1 MTARFLLLLGF
12 GLALTACEPQP
23 AGEPVVRAELD
34 DPLGAG
40 EVVRASDSDAE
51 TEAEPEEETTPD
63 TASACR
69 PASFEG
75 VSLTHCI
82 ADPAIHRISASL
94 APSSGS
100 NFGTIEGWAG
110 GRNVTDIAFV
120 MNGGTYG
127 DDLKPIGYFV
137 ANKDRLSELDRAN
150 SGPGNFYLKPNG
162 VFFGTGGTW
171 KVLGTNT
178 FFSTVGNRP
187 EFGTQS
193 GPFLIINGEMHPEIQ
208 DNGPSRA
215 IRNGVGV
222 ARDGKAHFVISNEA
236 MSFGQLARFFRD
248 ELDVPNA
255 LYLDGGSALWDP
267 ASGRMDSG
275 RVGPLL
281 IVEKK

>member
-1 MTARFLLLLGF
+1 MRKLLS
-12 GLALTACEPQP
+12 LATMGIALSACEPPP
-23 AGEPVVRAELD
+23 AGEPIVRAELD
-34 DPLGAG
+34 GSVEPVTVDDPVD
-40 EVVRASDSDAE
+40 EE
-51 TEAEPEEETTPD
+51 PEAEPTLD
-63 TASACR
+63 LASACQS
-69 PASFEG
+69 ASFEG

-82 ADPAIHRISASL
+82 ADPARHTISASL
-94 APSSGS
+94 APSSGA

-120 MNGGTYG
+120 MSGGTFG

-137 ANKDRLSELDRAN
+137 QDKDRLSELNRAN
-150 SGPGNFYLKPNG
+150 SGDGNFFLKPNG
-162 VFFGTGGTW
+162 VFFGTGGSW

-178 FFSTVGNRP
+178 FYSTVGKRP

-222 ARDGKAHFVISNEA
+222 ARDGKAHFVISNDP

-248 ELDVPNA
+248 ELEVPNA

-267 ASGRMDSG
+267 ATGRMDGG
-275 RVGPLL
+275 RVGPL
-281 IVEKK
+281 IVVEAK